1 MPRHEEFLVLPF
13 NETLVLA
20 GNPVQDS
27 LKVLVRILYFEIFIF
42 PGKALIIK
50 VYLNP
55 DIEN

>member
-1 MPRHEEFLVLPF
+1 
-13 NETLVLA
+13 VLA

-50 VYLNP
+50 VYLNS